1 MRRFGVIVDKSSEE
15 ERRADCGLR
24 KRRHAGTKG
33 RPKVLKIGAQ
43 SAAPGCLVTGRVEQE
58 GRSVL
63 FHFGSLPVWQVVE
76 SRRSRD
82 PAALDVEH

>member
-1 MRRFGVIVDKSSEE
+1 
-15 ERRADCGLR
+15 
-24 KRRHAGTKG
+24 
-33 RPKVLKIGAQ
+33 VLKIGAQ